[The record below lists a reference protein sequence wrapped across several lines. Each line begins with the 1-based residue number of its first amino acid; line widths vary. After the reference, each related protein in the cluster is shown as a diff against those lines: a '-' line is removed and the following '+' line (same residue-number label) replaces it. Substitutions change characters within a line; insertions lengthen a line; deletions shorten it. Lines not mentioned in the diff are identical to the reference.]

1 MKFLIDR
8 CAGRRIAE
16 WLSSLGHDVIET
28 RSLGQD
34 PGDRVILDWA
44 AGENRIL
51 VTIDTDFGKL
61 VYVISFSGFLSQKT
75 RKLTVIS
82 CQLTV
87 KACCYQ
93 SILNFPKEPF
103 ECRSM
108 PSAFKRTA
116 TPDN

>member
-34 PGDRVILDWA
+34 PGDRVILEWA

-51 VTIDTDFGKL
+51 VTVDTDFGKL
-61 VYVISFSGFLSQKT
+61 VYVNGARHCGPSPSSSFPSWECSSTSLS
-75 RKLTVIS
+75 
-82 CQLTV
+82 
-87 KACCYQ
+87 
-93 SILNFPKEPF
+93 
-103 ECRSM
+103 
-108 PSAFKRTA
+108 TA
-116 TPDN
+116 GR

>member
-34 PGDRVILDWA
+34 PGDRVILEWA

-61 VYVISFSGFLSQKT
+61 VYVNGARHCGLVRLPDVPAQK
-75 RKLTVIS
+75 RIQLMETVIR
-82 CQLTV
+82 
-87 KACCYQ
+87 
-93 SILNFPKEPF
+93 NM
-103 ECRSM
+103 SM
-108 PSAFKRTA
+108 KMRHTIQEIKL
-116 TPDN
+116 

>member
-8 CAGRRIAE
+8 CAGSRIAE

-44 AGENRIL
+44 AEENRIL

-61 VYVISFSGFLSQKT
+61 VYVDGARHCGLVRLPDVPAQKRIQLMETVLT
-75 RKLTVIS
+75 RYSSRLETGQIITVRGDKIR
-82 CQLTV
+82 V
-87 KACCYQ
+87 
-93 SILNFPKEPF
+93 
-103 ECRSM
+103 SM
-108 PSAFKRTA
+108 PIH
-116 TPDN
+116 

>member
-16 WLSSLGHDVIET
+16 WLGSLGHDVIET

-34 PGDRVILDWA
+34 PGDMAILEWA

-61 VYVISFSGFLSQKT
+61 VYLNGARHCGLVRLPDVPAQKRIQLMETVLTRYSSQLET
-75 RKLTVIS
+75 GQIITVRGDKIRVS
-82 CQLTV
+82 
-87 KACCYQ
+87 KP
-93 SILNFPKEPF
+93 IH
-103 ECRSM
+103 
-108 PSAFKRTA
+108 
-116 TPDN
+116 